1 MEKVNNIKLDE
12 VRETIKKNY
21 STCQLMF
28 MEIQSSFLIDIY
40 KRYNKDL
47 DGANIVLYFAKNLH
61 RQILHQ
67 RENDLK
73 YDISLENF
81 WMNHKEISQPDYKII
96 NISKDVSLPKETTR
110 RKINTL
116 LRHKVLQKKGKKLFW
131 HPTEDQKKSY
141 ESIVKK
147 EISDVS
153 KMINCISSLLNI
165 KVTHD
170 KIKEELNKHYSFY
183 WFHYLSAF
191 LKWAIRWQ
199 KKSND
204 LEIVLIALQ
213 CAIQTGYFIKKKNIS
228 SFSDHYSKK
237 ISSKVNFS
245 EANISATSISEIT
258 GIPRATCI
266 RKLEKLVILKV
277 LKKHKPSKRY
287 YFDIENVP
295 DNSFMAKE
303 LSQATIDIFSDFYLV
318 IIKGLIN

>member
-1 MEKVNNIKLDE
+1 MEKINSIKLDE
-12 VRETIKKNY
+12 VKEVIKQNY
-21 STCQLMF
+21 SSCQLMF

-81 WMNHKEISQPDYKII
+81 WRNHKDIRQPDYKII

-110 RKINTL
+110 RKINNL
-116 LRHKVLQKKGKKLFW
+116 LKTKVLQKKGKKLFW
-131 HPTEDQKKSY
+131 HPTEDQKKTY
-141 ESIVKK
+141 ETIVKK
-147 EISDVS
+147 EINDVS
-153 KMINCISSLLNI
+153 KMINCISSLFKI
-165 KVTHD
+165 KVSHD
-170 KIKEELNKHYSFY
+170 KIKDELNKHYSFY
-183 WFHYLSAF
+183 WFHYLNAF

-213 CAIQTGYFIKKKNIS
+213 CAIQTAYFIKKKNIGN
-228 SFSDHYSKK
+228 FFDQVSKK
-237 ISSKVNFS
+237 APAKFNFS

-266 RKLEKLVILKV
+266 RKLEKLVGLKV

-287 YFDIENVP
+287 YFDVENMP

-303 LSQATIDIFSDFYLV
+303 LSQATVEIFSDFYLV
-318 IIKGLIN
+318 TIKGLVN